1 MPISPKLLRAGVKI
15 IDKVTKSFGLQA
27 ETYYRR
33 HVSSDGAGGKVYDP
47 PEDEDA
53 ITLLAIVEDRQ
64 EEVRTFAGELSQSR
78 THITYLDL
86 LAVFAAT
93 GGNGI
98 KEQDMISLQ
107 NGETGQILA
116 IAGFMDAG
124 NGQLIPTEVYLG

>member
-1 MPISPKLLRAGVKI
+1 MGLLNVLRSGVKVA
-15 IDKVTKSFGLQA
+15 DKLTRDLQA

-33 HVSSDGAGGKVYDP
+33 YVSSDGAGGKTYDP
-47 PEDEDA
+47 PESSPA
-53 ITLLAIVEDRQ
+53 VTLLAIVEDKQ
-64 EEVRTFAGELSQSR
+64 EIVRTLAGEMSQSK

-86 LAVFAAT
+86 PAVYAAT

-107 NGETGQILA
+107 NGETGRILA

-124 NGQLIPTEVYLG
+124 NGQLIPSEVFLG